1 MQDLLGTTLI
11 LLVACSLAA
20 ALTARLNI
28 PTLLGYLLV
37 GVLLGPPVTAW
48 IMPGPALNFLSEL
61 GV

>member
-37 GVLLGPPVTAW
+37 GVLLGPPATA
-48 IMPGPALNFLSEL
+48 
-61 GV
+61 